1 MYRVAVGVVALILV
15 SSACGE
21 ADPRSGGAS
30 TATAEVTAPTDDAD
44 DEPDV
49 DETVDGAEEG
59 AGGASSPDAPEG
71 SDGIATTKPA
81 SPPGDAQQEDT
92 MDEDGPVAQAIHDLA
107 AQTGANPDDINV
119 VVHEEVTWRDGSLG
133 CPKPGMNYTQAL
145 VEGYRIVLHAD
156 GEEFTYHGQ
165 RGKPPFRCDR
175 PDPDGAVNM
184 GPNR

>member
-1 MYRVAVGVVALILV
+1 MV
-15 SSACGE
+15 
-21 ADPRSGGAS
+21 
-30 TATAEVTAPTDDAD
+30 
-44 DEPDV
+44 
-49 DETVDGAEEG
+49 EEG